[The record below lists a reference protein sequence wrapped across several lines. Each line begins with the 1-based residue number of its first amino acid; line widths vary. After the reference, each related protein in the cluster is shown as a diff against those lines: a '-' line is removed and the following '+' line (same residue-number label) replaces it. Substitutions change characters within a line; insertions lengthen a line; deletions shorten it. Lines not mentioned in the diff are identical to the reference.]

1 MSASAQDQ
9 SIIEAV
15 PNFSEGRDQ
24 AIIRQIT
31 DAMAFDAEGRLREG
45 MRILHV
51 DSGIAA
57 NRTVITLA
65 GNPESVTEALFEGIR
80 KATEL
85 IDMRKQQGVHPRIG
99 ATDVCPLIPLQHISM
114 QQTVQLARK
123 LARRVGEDLQ
133 IPVFLYEA
141 ARLKEERKRLA
152 TIRKGE
158 FEGLAEKIQDAAWQ
172 PDYGPATPHPTAGA
186 VVIGARPF
194 LIAFNVH
201 LDTPDVQI
209 AKTIAKAIRDS
220 RGSAHASTSSP
231 SSVRPT
237 GLPGLRAI
245 GWYVE
250 EYGLAQVSMN
260 ITNVVQTPLHLAFE
274 AVKREAADRGVSV
287 KGSEII
293 GLVPLACMLAA
304 GAHYAKQTN
313 PQAQAASTDIA
324 LIQLAIAQMGLNHV
338 QAFDPRQKILEY
350 VLQQYPDVFPLSQIP
365 LPLVEHPDTGIY
377 LPNA

>member
-1 MSASAQDQ
+1 MNASSSTPQL
-9 SIIEAV
+9 IEAV
-15 PNFSEGRDQ
+15 PNFSEGRNPV
-24 AIIRQIT
+24 IIQQIA
-31 DAMAFDAEGRLREG
+31 DAMAYDAHGRLREG
-45 MRILHV
+45 MRVLHI
-51 DSGIAA
+51 DSGYAA
-57 NRTVITLA
+57 HRTVITLA
-65 GNPESVTEALFEGIR
+65 GRPEVISEALFQGIR
-80 KATEL
+80 MATAL
-85 IDMRKQQGVHPRIG
+85 IDMRQHQGVHPRIG
-99 ATDVCPLIPLQHISM
+99 ATDVCPLIPLQGISM
-114 QQTVQLARK
+114 SETVDLARK
-123 LARRVGEDLQ
+123 LAQRVAAELQ
-133 IPVFLYEA
+133 IPVYLYEA
-141 ARLKEERKRLA
+141 ARLREARKRLA
-152 TIRKGE
+152 SIRKGE
-158 FEGLAEKIQDAAWQ
+158 FEGLAKKMRASEWE
-172 PDYGPATPHPTAGA
+172 PDYGPSTPHPTAGA

-201 LDTPDVQI
+201 LDTRDVQVAQSI
-209 AKTIAKAIRDS
+209 ASAIRES
-220 RGSAHASTSSP
+220 QLP
-231 SSVRPT
+231 S
-237 GLPGLRAI
+237 GLKGLRAI